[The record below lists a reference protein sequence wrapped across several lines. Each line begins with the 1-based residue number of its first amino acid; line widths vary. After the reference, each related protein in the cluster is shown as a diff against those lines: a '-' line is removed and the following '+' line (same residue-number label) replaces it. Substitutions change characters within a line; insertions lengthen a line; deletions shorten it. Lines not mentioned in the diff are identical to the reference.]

1 MCVIFTINYFLVG
14 GDVSV
19 NSEVFLVTG
28 FINLNI
34 KSIQSFRDAHKN
46 MMHMCIFIRVSDI

>member
-1 MCVIFTINYFLVG
+1 MCVTFTINYFLVG

-19 NSEVFLVTG
+19 NSETFLVTG

-46 MMHMCIFIRVSDI
+46 MMYMCIFIRVSDT